1 MNAQSIHQERAAR
14 LSSGNYT
21 VPDAAKLLQIDQ
33 HWLRRW
39 VTGYPV
45 DSAFRADQHVSGLG
59 LLQNRGFG
67 RNRFFFLTLI
77 ELFTAYHLRRRGFSM
92 QQLRRFRIELAHRFE
107 TEFPFALG
115 GLLASGRKLLKEM
128 GDCALLELG
137 TGGQTAFEKVLYPF
151 CEKIDFDGTSNLAAR
166 FFPRGRDSCIVVDPR
181 HAFGQPVILGTN
193 LTTAALAS
201 RLRGGESESDLA
213 GDFDLTEQQ
222 LKEVRDFEL
231 ALAASGFT
239 STRTFHRVSSQE

>member
-1 MNAQSIHQERAAR
+1 MNAQPIHQERATR
-14 LSSGNYT
+14 LSSGIYT

-33 HWLRRW
+33 HLLRRW

-45 DSAFRADQHVSGLG
+45 DSAFGPDQHVSGLG
-59 LLQNRGFG
+59 QLQSRGFG
-67 RNRFFFLTLI
+67 RGRYFGFLTLI

-107 TEFPFALG
+107 TEFPFALR

-137 TGGQTAFEKVLYPF
+137 TGGQTAFEKLLYPF

-166 FFPRGRDSCIVVDPR
+166 FFPRGRDSSIVVDPR

-231 ALAASGFT
+231 ALAA
-239 STRTFHRVSSQE
+239 